1 MCYSIRDGN
10 TEQVIHIQLKRKY
23 VDLGSIMIRKVPLQ
37 QSGVQFL
44 PLSVFTPDL
53 FARDFFAISSL
64 MSGIKNESGVKL
76 IHRVLL
82 FHQ

>member
-1 MCYSIRDGN
+1 M
-10 TEQVIHIQLKRKY
+10 TEQLIHIQLKRRY
-23 VDLGSIMIRKVPLQ
+23 VDLGSIMIRKSALQ
-37 QSGVQFL
+37 KSGVQFL

-64 MSGIKNESGVKL
+64 MNGIKNETDIKL
-76 IHRVLL
+76 IHKVLL